1 VRIVLHHVF
10 ALGDGDATEAR
21 RMLARYGEGL
31 TFDILDH
38 WHADLQGRD
47 QSERVQQKLE
57 RLALF
62 RETVEHELGSAH
74 RLSDL
79 AVDGADLIGI
89 GYEPGPALG
98 QALDTLLAEVVDEP
112 GLNRRETLLARA
124 GELLSA

>member
-1 VRIVLHHVF
+1 
-10 ALGDGDATEAR
+10 
-21 RMLARYGEGL
+21 MLARYGEGL
-31 TFDILDH
+31 TFDLLDH

-47 QSERVQQKLE
+47 RNERVAQKLE

-62 RETVEHELGSAH
+62 RETVEHELGSPH

-98 QALDTLLAEVVDEP
+98 QALEALLAEVVERP
-112 GLNRRETLLARA
+112 GLNRRETLLVRA
-124 GELLSA
+124 EELLHR